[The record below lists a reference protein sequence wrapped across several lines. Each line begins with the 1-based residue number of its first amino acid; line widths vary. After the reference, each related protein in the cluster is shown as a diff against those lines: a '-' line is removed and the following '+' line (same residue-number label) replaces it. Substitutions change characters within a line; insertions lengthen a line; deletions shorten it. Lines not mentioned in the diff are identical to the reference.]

1 VSAEAKVLRAL
12 LVEDREDDAFLLVGL
27 LQREGYTVRW
37 RRVDGRDAL
46 REALEGEPWDVVLCD
61 FGMPG
66 FDAYGALEVVRA
78 HDPDMPFVVVSG
90 TVGEDVAVEMM
101 RAGANDY
108 VMKGNLTR
116 LPAAVTREVR
126 EAEGRRARRRAEAQ
140 LRRLL
145 LAVEQGPGIV
155 VVTDAEGRVEY
166 VNRRFTEVTGF
177 EPQDVA
183 GIPAHVLAEPLH
195 PADRSALEQAMASG
209 RNWRGEA
216 RARRKDGSGFWALLT
231 ISSVRDP
238 EGQVLHYVV
247 VAEDVT
253 ALKEAEER
261 ERELRRRLQR
271 HVERLQALRWIDVA
285 ITASLDLQLT
295 LNVVLD
301 QVVTLLV
308 VEGGAVLLHEPASY
322 ALRPVASRGLHL
334 EPGGRV
340 RLTECV
346 AGRAVMTGEREHV
359 ADLRQAAGK
368 RERALAA
375 KGFVGYCVAPL
386 VARGEAIGVLEV
398 LSRSPLPENSDWW
411 EFLEA
416 LAGQAAVAVHNGR
429 LVEELRRANLSLQL
443 AYDATLAGWS
453 RALDLRDRETE
464 GHTQRVTE
472 LTVRL
477 AQAMGVPGAELVHIR
492 RGALLHDIGKLGVP
506 DAILLKPGPLTE
518 EEWAVMRQHPEYAY
532 RWLSAIEFLRPA
544 LDIPYC
550 HHERWDGGGYPR
562 GLKGEEIP
570 LAARIFAVVDVF
582 DALTSDRPYRKAW
595 TREEAL
601 RYIREQAGH
610 QFDPKVVEVF
620 LREVGAESVGSGD
633 RPISGR

>member
-1 VSAEAKVLRAL
+1 MSAETKVLHVL
-12 LVEDREDDAFLLVGL
+12 LVEDREEDALLVVRL
-27 LQREGYTVRW
+27 LQREGYAVRW

-61 FGMPG
+61 FRMPG

-90 TVGEDVAVEMM
+90 TVEEDVIVEML

-108 VMKGNLTR
+108 VMKDNLTR

-155 VVTDAEGRVEY
+155 VVTDAEGRVEH

-177 EPQDVA
+177 EPRDVV
-183 GIPAHVLAEPLH
+183 GLPVYRLAEPLERT
-195 PADRSALEQAMASG
+195 ARGTLEDALRSGTS
-209 RNWRGEA
+209 WRGEA
-216 RARRKDGSGFWALLT
+216 VARRKDGSSWSALVTVSALREPDGR
-231 ISSVRDP
+231 V
-238 EGQVLHYVV
+238 VNHVV

-253 ALKEAEER
+253 ALKEAEAR
-261 ERELRRRLQR
+261 ERELRQRLQR
-271 HVERLQALRWIDVA
+271 QVERLQALRWIDVA

-301 QVVTLLV
+301 QVVTLLG
-308 VEGGAVLLHEPASY
+308 VEAGAVLLHEPASY

-340 RLTECV
+340 RLAECV

-375 KGFVGYCVAPL
+375 KGFVGYCAAPL

-398 LSRSPLPENSDWW
+398 LSRCPLPENSDWW

-472 LTVRL
+472 LTVRI
-477 AQAMGVPGAELVHIR
+477 AQAMGVPGTELVHIR
-492 RGALLHDIGKLGVP
+492 RGALLHDIGKLGIP
-506 DAILLKPGPLTE
+506 DAILLKPGPLSE
-518 EEWAVMRQHPEYAY
+518 EEWEVMRRHPDYAF
-532 RWLSAIEFLRPA
+532 RWLAGIEFLRPA

-595 TREEAL
+595 SRDEAL
-601 RYIREQAGH
+601 RYIHEQAGR

-620 LREVGAESVGSGD
+620 LREVGAESLGSGD
-633 RPISGR
+633 RPTAGP

>member
-1 VSAEAKVLRAL
+1 VSAEAKVLRVL
-12 LVEDREDDAFLLVGL
+12 LVEDREDDALLVVRL
-27 LQREGYTVRW
+27 LQREGYAVRW

-61 FGMPG
+61 FRMPG

-90 TVGEDVAVEMM
+90 TVEEDVIVEM
-101 RAGANDY
+101 
-108 VMKGNLTR
+108 L
-116 LPAAVTREVR
+116 
-126 EAEGRRARRRAEAQ
+126 
-140 LRRLL
+140 
-145 LAVEQGPGIV
+145 
-155 VVTDAEGRVEY
+155 
-166 VNRRFTEVTGF
+166 
-177 EPQDVA
+177 
-183 GIPAHVLAEPLH
+183 LAEPLQ
-195 PADRSALEQAMASG
+195 PTARGTLEDALRSGSW
-209 RNWRGEA
+209 WRGEA
-216 RARRKDGSGFWALLT
+216 VARRKDGSSWFALFTVSALREPDGR
-231 ISSVRDP
+231 V
-238 EGQVLHYVV
+238 VNHVV

-253 ALKEAEER
+253 ALKEAEAR
-261 ERELRRRLQR
+261 ERELRQRLQQQ
-271 HVERLQALRWIDVA
+271 VERLQALRWIDVA

-301 QVVTLLV
+301 QVVTLLG
-308 VEGGAVLLHEPASY
+308 VEAGAVLLHEPASY

-340 RLTECV
+340 SLTECV

-375 KGFVGYCVAPL
+375 KGFVGYCAAPL

-398 LSRSPLPENSDWW
+398 LSRCPLPENSDWW

-477 AQAMGVPGAELVHIR
+477 AQAMGVPEAELVHIR
-492 RGALLHDIGKLGVP
+492 RGALLHDIGKLGIP
-506 DAILLKPGPLTE
+506 DAILLKPGPLSE
-518 EEWAVMRQHPEYAY
+518 EEWEVMRRHPDYAF
-532 RWLSAIEFLRPA
+532 RWLAGIEFLRPA

-595 TREEAL
+595 SRDEAL
-601 RYIREQAGH
+601 RYIHEQAGR

-633 RPISGR
+633 RPTAGP